1 MSDQIILTG
10 ISDTGYHG
18 VFPEER
24 VNGQLF
30 IVDVVLDLDL
40 VAAGNS
46 DHLINTVDY
55 SKVAKLAHDA
65 IIGEPFSLIEKLGEH
80 IALAILD
87 RYSLVRKVVVTVHKP
102 DAPVG
107 VSISDIAIKIERT
120 R

>member
-30 IVDVVLDLDL
+30 IVDVTLSLDLL
-40 VAAGNS
+40 AAGNS

-55 SKVAKLAHDA
+55 SKVAQLVHDA

-80 IALAILD
+80 IALTILD
-87 RYSLVRKVVVTVHKP
+87 RYSLVRNVCVTVHKP

-107 VSISDIAIKIERT
+107 VPIADIAIKIERS